1 LQVVVEGVVCA
12 VRAVVVGQSPSVW
25 LRAGDDVV
33 GNGAIAV
40 LWRSALAPC
49 PPAIRVR
56 GIVLHAR
63 KVAQRCSLGWEV
75 REGRVAN
82 DGVVGVL
89 SLGVTRDELGDVPD
103 GRELRELSGYVGVV
117 VRGTFL
123 RGVYCVGN
131 GSIVAGVVQR
141 R

>member
-1 LQVVVEGVVCA
+1 MGGLHPPT
-12 VRAVVVGQSPSVW
+12 S
-25 LRAGDDVV
+25 LR
-33 GNGAIAV
+33 I
-40 LWRSALAPC
+40 LLHS
-49 PPAIRVR
+49 PAIRVR

-63 KVAQRCSLGWEV
+63 KVAQRCSLGWKV

-123 RGVYCVGN
+123 RGVKHLPLGCQ
-131 GSIVAGVVQR
+131 A
-141 R
+141 